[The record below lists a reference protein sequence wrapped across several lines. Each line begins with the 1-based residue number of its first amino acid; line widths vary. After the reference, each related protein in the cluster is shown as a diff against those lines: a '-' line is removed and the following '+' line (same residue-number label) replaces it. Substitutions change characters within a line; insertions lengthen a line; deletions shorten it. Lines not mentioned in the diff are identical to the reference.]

1 MKLEQ
6 VHHVAIIGS
15 GMIGASMAALFTGN
29 GYKTTIYAI
38 NDKEAQSGESRYDT
52 YYKDL
57 VNDGLVTPAQA
68 AACRALLHFTTTY
81 DGIADADFIFE
92 CVVERM
98 DVKFEVFRQVE
109 QHCKQFKAIAS
120 STSAM
125 SADDLAE
132 GMTDKTKL
140 LAAHPWNPPH
150 LVPCVEIVRSNYTSD
165 EALDFTVALLESV
178 HRKPAIMKRSAPG
191 FIANRLQHAILREAV
206 YMIEQGICGPEDID
220 KALTYS
226 FIPRYTSIGFFQHQ
240 DYAGLD
246 MVLSIDD
253 YLFPDLCNATK
264 GQDYIRDRYNAGD
277 LGVKTGK
284 GIYDWHGVDMDAFRK
299 RASAPYLKFFDWD
312 LPEGK

>member
-1 MKLEQ
+1 MKLDQ
-6 VHHVAIIGS
+6 VEHVAIIGS
-15 GMIGASMAALFTGN
+15 GMIGASMAVLFTGN

-38 NDKEAQSGESRYDT
+38 NEKEAKSGEDRYDT
-52 YYKDL
+52 YYEDL
-57 VNDGLVTPAQA
+57 INNGLVTKSQA
-68 AACRALLHFTTTY
+68 AACKKLLHFALDY

-92 CVVERM
+92 CVIERK
-98 DVKFEVFRQVE
+98 DVKFEVFRQIE
-109 QHCKQFKAIAS
+109 AHCTKYKALAS

-125 SADDLAE
+125 SAQDLSE
-132 GMTDKTKL
+132 GVTHKEKL

-150 LVPCVEIVRSNYTSD
+150 LVPCVEIVRSTYTSD
-165 EALDFTVALLESV
+165 ETVDFAVALLESV
-178 HRKPAIMKRSAPG
+178 HRKPAIMKKSAPG

-206 YMIEQGICGPEDID
+206 YMIEQGICEPQDID

-253 YLFPDLCNATK
+253 YLFPSLCTDQK
-264 GQDYIRDRYNAGD
+264 GQDYIRNLHDAGN

-284 GIYDWHGVDMDAFRK
+284 GIYDWHDVDMDAFRK
-299 RASAPYLKFFDWD
+299 RASEPYLKFFDWD
-312 LPEGK
+312 LPEE